1 MKPTSNPL
9 TIIKQRSVL
18 PLMKK
23 AYTKNIETWFDKK
36 PKPAN
41 NSDTLVGMILQS
53 GWNDFTKL

>member
-23 AYTKNIETWFDKK
+23 AYTKNIKTWFDKK

-53 GWNDFTKL
+53 YDEQV